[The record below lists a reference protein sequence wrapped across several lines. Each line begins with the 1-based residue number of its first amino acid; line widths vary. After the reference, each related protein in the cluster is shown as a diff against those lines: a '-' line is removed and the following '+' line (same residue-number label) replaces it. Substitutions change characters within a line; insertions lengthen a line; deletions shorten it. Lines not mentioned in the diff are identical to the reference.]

1 MLSGTYSS
9 IFIATPV
16 LADLKEREPQYQA
29 LAKRVAVRASG
40 GRSAKRAAAKAQAGA
55 RPAAGTRGL
64 SPAQLAEEAQDGP
77 GFADENDEVTGT
89 EPPPDELTTTASRAP
104 RTSAGSVSAGSGRPG
119 PRQQPRRGGGG
130 ARHRPAGKKKR
141 R

>member
-16 LADLKEREPQYQA
+16 LCDLKEREPQYQA

-40 GRSAKRAAAKAQAGA
+40 GRAAKRATAKAPSGSRPGAPAGE
-55 RPAAGTRGL
+55 L
-64 SPAQLAEEAQDGP
+64 SPAPLAEEEEADDVD
-77 GFADENDEVTGT
+77 FADDTA
-89 EPPPDELTTTASRAP
+89 PPADELTTTASRA
-104 RTSAGSVSAGSGRPG
+104 SAGPASREPVRPG
-119 PRQQPRRGGGG
+119 PRQQPRRSGSS